1 MGGAAPGLGGGG
13 DADVTRIVAN
23 IFISFIGAG
32 VLGLPYAFKE
42 AGLVEGAIVMTL
54 VCYLSIRAMLLLI
67 DCKYMLLSVVESS
80 PDAEDEAKAKLL
92 LNGDAEKGDVSKRLQ
107 QQRRKISYSDVG
119 FAAFGATGRLTVDA
133 MLLVSQVGFCCAYLI
148 FISENLSTFVS
159 GLAQHQWLVVILPP
173 LFFLTLIP
181 DLNNLAVFS
190 LLAQISNLFAFAV
203 VFWFDFE
210 HLHLASP
217 EHRREFSISGFPFF
231 FSIAIY
237 CFEGAGMILSLEESV
252 PESLRPKFKKMFV
265 YTIVAVTS
273 LYISFG
279 VSGYLSYGRETRDI
293 ITLNLPVGAGLNFAA
308 IVKVCL
314 SFSLFFT
321 YPVMLFP
328 VTALL
333 EERCCAPSP
342 AAAAVEGEG
351 SEAKKVSSALY
362 PNSLRLFLVTLT
374 GLIVLLV
381 PRFADL
387 MALVGATCCTFLGF
401 IMPGLCHLVIGNRT
415 RKQGTEKADPTLN
428 YVLVITGVIGAV
440 LGTADAL
447 AKISS

>member
-1 MGGAAPGLGGGG
+1 MGASPGIGAGGG
-13 DADVTRIVAN
+13 DGSITRIVAN

-42 AGLVEGAIVMTL
+42 AGLLEGAMVMIL

-67 DCKYMLLSVVESS
+67 DCKYMLLNVVEVGGGSG
-80 PDAEDEAKAKLL
+80 DAKEKQDLL
-92 LNGDAEKGDVSKRLQ
+92 KVNGDAGGGDAAEVDVAIEVESGAAKRI
-107 QQRRKISYSDVG
+107 RKKKVISYSDVG
-119 FAAFGATGRLTVDA
+119 FAAFGATGRLAVDSI
-133 MLLVSQVGFCCAYLI
+133 LLVSQVGFCCAYLI
-148 FISENLSTFVS
+148 FISENLSTFVH
-159 GLAQHQWLVVILPP
+159 GLAQHQWLIVILPP

-203 VFWFDFE
+203 VFWFDFD

-217 EHRREFSISGFPFF
+217 EHRREFSLVGFPFF

-252 PESLRPKFKKMFV
+252 PEPMRPRFKRLFV

-279 VSGYLSYGRETRDI
+279 VSGYLSYGAETRDI

-308 IVKVCL
+308 LVKACL

-328 VTALL
+328 VTSLL

-342 AAAAVEGEG
+342 TAPG
-351 SEAKKVSSALY
+351 STLY

-374 GLIVLLV
+374 GLVVLLV

-401 IMPGLCHLVIGNRT
+401 IMPGLCHLVISNRFN
-415 RKQGTEKADPTLN
+415 KGAKVDPTLN

-440 LGTADAL
+440 LGTLDAL